1 MSLVNVLSSSSF
13 LASDLV
19 IFLGLGDDDVW
30 LGNSRL
36 FCCFG
41 AVVVAASAWTGHTVL
56 NKSWKAR
63 RSAADGPSGCA
74 HLVSPAPPAGT
85 VLPSPEAGPWS
96 IDRLDSRYPSPQTVE
111 LCSTRARS
119 SVPKVIY
126 NGAAKHV
133 FCNALSREPVRGH
146 ENSEPQQ
153 QIAYVPRLKYAIGN
167 LGSQTQ
173 GECPIKAPDILR
185 QPVMLL
191 HVAKQ
196 KAVLSR
202 ESCPI

>member
-41 AVVVAASAWTGHTVL
+41 AVVVAASGWRGHTVL

-173 GECPIKAPDILR
+173 G
-185 QPVMLL
+185 
-191 HVAKQ
+191 
-196 KAVLSR
+196 
-202 ESCPI
+202 

>member
-41 AVVVAASAWTGHTVL
+41 AVVVAASAWGGGTPVL

-119 SVPKVIY
+119 SVIY
-126 NGAAKHV
+126 NGGAKHV
-133 FCNALSREPVRGH
+133 FCLALSREPFSAKPPICSTTGCQSEPVRGH
-146 ENSEPQQ
+146 ENSEPN
-153 QIAYVPRLKYAIGN
+153 RRKCL
-167 LGSQTQ
+167 
-173 GECPIKAPDILR
+173 
-185 QPVMLL
+185 
-191 HVAKQ
+191 
-196 KAVLSR
+196 
-202 ESCPI
+202 